1 MDFVGYYS
9 ISPLIISD
17 YILNDKFLS
26 FHRSFL
32 PMGYPMGDDKID
44 EVIEEIVKEGEKKII
59 GEDILGEFQECPS
72 CHHLIPINAKYCPYC
87 FEILDESV
95 DMKFII
101 KELIDKLNYLAR
113 IATSRDIYVPNLVD
127 NIKTSKGY
135 IKKGKLIEGHHLLQE
150 SYIDLMYRIT
160 NSIMEEAR
168 RYKVLLKANPG
179 TKENFKKL
187 ENLIDEWD
195 IEGALKI
202 LLELE
207 AEYEEFSRSL
217 QSFLEDLERAERAV
231 NIAEDFNIDT
241 TLTLEIIDRAKDE
254 ADNRNYKK
262 ARRLLKEAFVPLKD
276 EIERSMNEMLDMI
289 KEKIGEIV
297 YKDEITAKRMIKL
310 LNELKFY
317 WKEENLIAVLEKLDD
332 LKREL

>member
-1 MDFVGYYS
+1 
-9 ISPLIISD
+9 
-17 YILNDKFLS
+17 
-26 FHRSFL
+26 
-32 PMGYPMGDDKID
+32 MGYPMGDEKID

-87 FEILDESV
+87 FEILDEDV

-113 IATSRDIYVPNLVD
+113 MATSRDIYVPNLVD
-127 NIKTSKGY
+127 NIKTAKGY
-135 IKKGKLIEGHHLLQE
+135 IKKGELGAGHRLLQD

-160 NSIMEEAR
+160 NSILEEAR
-168 RYKVLLKANPG
+168 RYRVLLKANPN
-179 TKENFKKL
+179 TRDNFKKL

-207 AEYEEFSRSL
+207 VEYEEFSRAL
-217 QSFLEDLERAERAV
+217 QNFLEDLERAERAV
-231 NIAEDFNIDT
+231 NIAEDFDIDT
-241 TLTLEIIDRAKDE
+241 TIALEMIDKAKDE

-262 ARRLLKEAFVPLKD
+262 ARKLLQDAFIPLKSD
-276 EIERSMNEMLDMI
+276 IERSMNEMLDLI
-289 KEKIGEIV
+289 KNRIGDIV